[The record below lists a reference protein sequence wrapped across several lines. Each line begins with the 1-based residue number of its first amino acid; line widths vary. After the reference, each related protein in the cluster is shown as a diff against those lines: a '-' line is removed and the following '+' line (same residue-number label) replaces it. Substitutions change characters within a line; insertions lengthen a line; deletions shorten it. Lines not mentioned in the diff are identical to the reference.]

1 MRAARATPARL
12 TALALALAACAG
24 CSTGS
29 GAASNPP
36 AASPSGTP
44 GAVTSTPP
52 TSTPP
57 PTTSGSAG
65 PSPSPTTSAAASS
78 TASSA
83 ATLPAALA
91 FRATTV
97 DGAAFAGAELAGK
110 KTVLWFWAP
119 WCTVC
124 ARAAAGVKDAATALG
139 PDVRVVGVAG
149 LSTDAADMRRFVDRG
164 GLQAL
169 TNLADTTGD
178 LYAWFGISQQ
188 DTFVLIGPDGTVSRH
203 PAYSQDVD
211 LVALAQKT
219 FG

>member
-1 MRAARATPARL
+1 MRAARATTARVA
-12 TALALALAACAG
+12 TLALAVAVCGACS
-24 CSTGS
+24 STGTA
-29 GAASNPP
+29 GPP
-36 AASPSGTP
+36 APAAPSVP
-44 GAVTSTPP
+44 L
-52 TSTPP
+52 
-57 PTTSGSAG
+57 
-65 PSPSPTTSAAASS
+65 ASS
-78 TASSA
+78 TAASTSA
-83 ATLPAALA
+83 PATSGVPSPSTTATSVPPVLT

-97 DGAAFAGAELAGK
+97 DGTPFAGADLAGT

-124 ARAAAGVKDAATALG
+124 ARAAAGVKQSAAALG

-164 GLQAL
+164 GLQAI

-178 LYAWFGISQQ
+178 LYARFGITQQ
-188 DTFVLIGPDGTVSRH
+188 DTFVLITPDGTVSRH

-211 LVALAQKT
+211 LVALARQT